1 MTFGSR
7 ALPFFL
13 WLPPSPTPAP
23 RSARIRCASPSCK
36 RLFDPPP
43 PTSSGAGADGKSS
56 KAGAASGT
64 GAGSS
69 AAAAQRRMGTDARP
83 LETRFY
89 DVLGVDTQAT
99 SDEIKK
105 AYRRLAIKLH
115 PDKNRDDP
123 DAGELFNEISVAY
136 QVRAPSVGR
145 SRDPPN
151 RPLTDSR
158 LVRVA
163 FATVDAHGSGS
174 AEEVQ

>member
-1 MTFGSR
+1 
-7 ALPFFL
+7 
-13 WLPPSPTPAP
+13 
-23 RSARIRCASPSCK
+23 
-36 RLFDPPP
+36 
-43 PTSSGAGADGKSS
+43 
-56 KAGAASGT
+56 
-64 GAGSS
+64 
-69 AAAAQRRMGTDARP
+69 MGTDARP